1 MTNIPVVNP
10 HTTLVALFSV
20 THTPEQAEH
29 AAKEILRQHARYLAE
44 QQRNHF
50 GIGDAPVRAHCDP
63 DCDFCQG
70 VTSAADLIDPEKQP

>member
-1 MTNIPVVNP
+1 VNP
-10 HTTLVALFSV
+10 HTALVALFSV
-20 THTPEQAEH
+20 ARTPEKAEH
-29 AAKEILRQHARYLAE
+29 AATEILRQHAHYLAE

-70 VTSAADLIDPEKQP
+70 VTSAADHIDPEVQS